1 MAATPSIGLDIG
13 TMSIRAAETGRGKE
27 GPVITNFAQI
37 PLPRGAVEGGLVID
51 HKTVAAALKQLWAHA
66 KFRTKHV
73 VLGITNPQIVVR
85 EMSVSNLPR
94 RELRRSLP
102 FQVRDALPLPVDKS
116 LLDFFPLE
124 DPGTAETVRG
134 LLIAAPKEAVLSAV
148 RATEKSGLHVVH
160 VDLAS
165 FALLRAASRLDE
177 KVEALV
183 DIGARATSVVVHHDG
198 NPLIVRT
205 IPRGGA
211 EITEL
216 IAGRLSIPEE
226 QAEEAKCRIGL
237 NELID
242 KATATAVKEAVRPL
256 ISEVHSSFNYL
267 TSGERH
273 SRVARLA
280 LSGGGSLLPGL
291 IELMRSQLSVE
302 VVLSDPV
309 IRLRGLRRVKNLDV
323 EPFRASAAVSIG
335 LALGA
340 A

>member
-13 TMSIRAAETGRGKE
+13 TVSIRAAETGRGKE

-37 PLPRGAVEGGLVID
+37 PLPRGAVEGGVVVDDKIV
-51 HKTVAAALKQLWAHA
+51 TAALKELWAQA
-66 KFRTKHV
+66 KFSGKHV

-94 RELRRSLP
+94 RELRKSLP

-124 DPGTAETVRG
+124 DPGSNETVRG

-148 RATEKSGLHVVH
+148 KATERSGLHVAH

-165 FALLRAASRLDE
+165 FALLRASSRLDE

-183 DIGARATSVVVHHDG
+183 DIGARATSVVVHYDG

-205 IPRGGA
+205 IPRGGV

-216 IAGRLSIPEE
+216 VAARLSVPEE
-226 QAEEAKCRIGL
+226 QAEEVKCRIGL
-237 NELID
+237 NELLD
-242 KATATAVKEAVRPL
+242 KAVAVAVKEAVRPL
-256 ISEVHSSFNYL
+256 ISEIHSSFNYL
-267 TSGERH
+267 TSGERQ

-291 IELMRSQLSVE
+291 AELMRGQLNVD
-302 VVLSDPV
+302 VVPSDPV
-309 IRLRGLRRVKNLDV
+309 IRLRGLRRVKNLAV

>member
-1 MAATPSIGLDIG
+1 MTPVPSIGLDIG
-13 TMSIRAAETGRGKE
+13 TVSIRAAETGRGKE
-27 GPVITNFAQI
+27 GPIITNFAQI
-37 PLPRGAVEGGLVID
+37 PLPRGAVEGGVVID
-51 HKTVAAALKQLWAHA
+51 GRTVSAALKQLWAQA

-73 VLGITNPQIVVR
+73 VLGVTNPQIVVR

-94 RELRRSLP
+94 RELRTSLP

-148 RATEKSGLHVVH
+148 TATEKSGLHVAH

-165 FALLRAASRLDE
+165 FALLRSASRLDE
-177 KVEALV
+177 QVEALV

-205 IPRGGA
+205 IPRGGV

-216 IAGRLSIPEE
+216 VAARLGVTEE
-226 QAEEAKCRIGL
+226 EAEDAKCRFGL
-237 NELID
+237 NELVD
-242 KATATAVKEAVRPL
+242 KATAAAVKDAVRPL

-273 SRVARLA
+273 YRVARLA

-291 IELMRSQLSVE
+291 QELMRSQLSVQ

-309 IRLRGLRRVKNLDV
+309 IRLRGLRRVKNLEV
-323 EPFRASAAVSIG
+323 EPFRATAAVSIG

-340 A
+340 V